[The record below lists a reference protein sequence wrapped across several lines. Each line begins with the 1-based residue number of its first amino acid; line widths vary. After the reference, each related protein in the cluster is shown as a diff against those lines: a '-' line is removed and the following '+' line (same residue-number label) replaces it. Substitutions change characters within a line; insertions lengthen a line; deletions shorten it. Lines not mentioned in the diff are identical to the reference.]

1 MIYLKRKV
9 MKKILIVEDDPD
21 IIDILKVTLE
31 DKYKILEACNGIKA
45 VNMVYEQNPDL
56 VILDIN
62 LPEMNGYQVCRLLKE
77 DKNYQ
82 SLPVLILT
90 SKSQKRDRFWGM
102 EAGADKYITKPFNPE
117 EVLDC
122 IEELLIKKG
131 KFR

>member
-1 MIYLKRKV
+1 

-31 DKYKILEACNGIKA
+31 GKYKILEACNGIKA

>member
-1 MIYLKRKV
+1 